1 MPTTAVSVTLTL
13 NSATQLTAPYEI
25 TGISGTVVQ
34 VGGASYFNS
43 WAAETIGTPQSS
55 GADFNLSV
63 TDAGYNS
70 SSNATSIGNW
80 AVTFIPRSP
89 TTAASPF
96 GNNNNT
102 ITGNGG
108 TNNNGTF
115 TLNVGSNKIKN
126 AGSWDWALM
135 VQMIIPN
142 SGTHCFASDPEM
154 DVS

>member
-13 NSATQLTAPYEI
+13 NSATQLAAPYEI
-25 TGISGTVVQ
+25 TGISGTVDQ
-34 VGGASYFNS
+34 VGGTSYFNN

-55 GADFNLSV
+55 GADFNLLV

-108 TNNNGTF
+108 ANNNGTF

-135 VQMIIPN
+135 VQMVIPN
-142 SGTHCFASDPEM
+142 LGTHCFASDPEM